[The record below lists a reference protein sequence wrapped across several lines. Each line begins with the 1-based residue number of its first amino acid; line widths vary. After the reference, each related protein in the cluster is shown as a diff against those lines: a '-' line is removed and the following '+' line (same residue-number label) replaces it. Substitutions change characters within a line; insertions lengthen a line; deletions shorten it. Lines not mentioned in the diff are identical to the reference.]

1 MVDPISLLTS
11 IKLGVSAGKSLA
23 SLSKEIGNF
32 FDATDNAKKK
42 LQKKGVTTKD
52 VKSEAYSR
60 WAAEIQAAEAEQQLK
75 DWVCDVRQSGLGP
88 SHWNTL
94 LKIRREV
101 LAEKREAERLAR
113 REAQERADLALTL
126 TSIILLILA
135 SFIGAVAYLHHLNW
149 VNVWDYWPW

>member
-42 LQKKGVTTKD
+42 LQKKGVTTSD
-52 VKSEAYSR
+52 VKTAAYER
-60 WAAEIQAAEAEQQLK
+60 WSSEIQAAQAEQDLK

-94 LKIRREV
+94 LKIRREI
-101 LAEKREAERLAR
+101 LAEKREAERIAK

-126 TSIILLILA
+126 TSIILLITA
-135 SFIGAVAYLHHLNW
+135 SFIGSTAYLHHLGW
-149 VNVWDYWPW
+149 IDFWDYFK

>member
-1 MVDPISLLTS
+1 MLSS

-52 VKSEAYSR
+52 VKSEAYAR
-60 WAAEIQAAEAEQQLK
+60 WTAEIQAAEAEQQLK

-113 REAQERADLALTL
+113 REAQERADLALTVASIVLLL
-126 TSIILLILA
+126 TA
-135 SFIGAVAYLHHLNW
+135 SAIGSMAYLHHMGW
-149 VNVWDYWPW
+149 VNIWRYWPW

>member
-1 MVDPISLLTS
+1 MLSS
-11 IKLGVSAGKSLA
+11 IKLGVTAGKSLA

-42 LQKKGVTTKD
+42 LQKKGVTAKD

-101 LAEKREAERLAR
+101 LAEKREAERLAK
-113 REAQERADLALTL
+113 REAQERAELALTL
-126 TSIILLILA
+126 ASIILLLTA
-135 SFIGAVAYLHHLNW
+135 SAIGSTAYLHYMGW
-149 VNVWDYWPW
+149 VNIWRYWPW

>member
-1 MVDPISLLTS
+1 MTQPTTP
-11 IKLGVSAGKSLA
+11 KRNYK
-23 SLSKEIGNF
+23 
-32 FDATDNAKKK
+32 
-42 LQKKGVTTKD
+42 KKGVTAKD

-101 LAEKREAERLAR
+101 LAEKREAERVAK
-113 REAQERADLALTL
+113 REAQERADLALTVASIVLLL
-126 TSIILLILA
+126 TA
-135 SFIGAVAYLHHLNW
+135 SAIGSTAYLHHMGW
-149 VNVWDYWPW
+149 VNIWRYWPW